1 MQNRDLKDISLLKSR
16 KLTALH
22 RQLHYVGKLFRNV
35 VTNIQ
40 SFDNGF
46 HVNISFRYNVPYNT
60 HDEISVYF
68 IPPLLSFSH
77 SFYLPPPP
85 SPSNSWIILAYPSL
99 WMTGVSVWD
108 SAALSSSSSRARSSA
123 ERFCTAG
130 FWCAFV
136 SMSVRLLYKINKVFS
151 SRTRNYS
158 RCHYWW
164 LF

>member
-1 MQNRDLKDISLLKSR
+1 M
-16 KLTALH
+16 
-22 RQLHYVGKLFRNV
+22 VKLFRNV

-46 HVNISFRYNVPYNT
+46 HVNISLRYTVPYNI

-68 IPPLLSFSH
+68 IPHLLSFSH
-77 SFYLPPPP
+77 SLFIPP

-108 SAALSSSSSRARSSA
+108 SAALRSSSSRAWSSA
-123 ERFCTAG
+123 ERVCTTG

-158 RCHYWW
+158 PCHYWW